1 MKNTIKKSIFLVVTV
16 FLSALT
22 ANAQMVESKI
32 DFNAL
37 NMDVINGQGGWT
49 SVNNINPDGN
59 TSCTDIYVG
68 YGDATPPDLTMCAYY
83 PCGGPNVG
91 RTASRLTTPAF
102 PFDFG
107 NASIMEIQ
115 VDMFGAWWGTFFGF
129 GYDANSNGYIVPGIE
144 QTAAYES
151 NEGGI
156 GFYLTKRP
164 ASAALNCFM
173 KPDGTKITF
182 TYDSLYGGW
191 NTYKM
196 IIDFDANSGAGSL
209 SLYAKSPGQAFN
221 PITEVQNIN
230 LGLTPGSNT
239 KTDPATWT
247 KLFIQGTG
255 AYAAFD
261 NIIIRQPDVPAG
273 MQYQYLTFPPIGDH
287 LTTDAPFQLLAYS
300 NKGLPVT
307 YTIASG
313 PATVV
318 GDMITLNGTA
328 GTVTVVASQ
337 PGDTVVMPAANDTVS
352 FNVIDPLGV
361 FPELSVK
368 CPVAADTVIAPDL
381 GKVLMFATATID
393 HSDILAIDHVEV
405 IVDGGT
411 SVNAN
416 ATENDFYFAYFDP
429 VSQGTHSIQV
439 IAHSTGG
446 TSTDTT
452 FTFYVSQAA
461 APTRSEFI
469 IDHLYMATQPN
480 DGVMSTLDTTIAMPV
495 FSGTYSKII
504 AYLSYEC
511 PGEGCEE
518 WDRVSKINTRGANGE
533 FIELVRYITPY
544 GVACYDSLDITDL
557 ASQLQGRIE
566 LTANFPPKSV
576 LTIEIKYF
584 EGTPAHKYSWVT
596 PLWHNDYPFGK
607 YLSNGVAEQPAEVR
621 ALNLNETYGISVES
635 AFIRIVSSGHGWGE
649 NNSENAA
656 EFRESTHHI
665 EINGANTFDQHLW
678 RTCNPSPTSCSPQN
692 GTWYYNRHGWC
703 PGTIPQ
709 LWRFDLAANIGQIV
723 TAEYIFDTSY
733 VDYCSS
739 FNPNCNSG
747 ICPNCL
753 ETYNPYIIVAGDL
766 ITYYDDAPF
775 FVAELQD
782 PFGLTVFPNPNTGI
796 MTLASEAGYTND
808 ALVQIYT
815 ITGKLIMEFE
825 WNGEAVPVDLTTAG
839 KGVYFLKA
847 SGSKGI
853 EYKQIVIQ

>member
-1 MKNTIKKSIFLVVTV
+1 MKKQFKSICLLIFFVFISVTPG
-16 FLSALT
+16 L
-22 ANAQMVESKI
+22 AQMVENKI

-37 NMDVINGQGGWT
+37 NMDVINGQDGWT
-49 SVNNINPDGN
+49 SVNNINADGN
-59 TSCTDIYVG
+59 TSCVDINIG
-68 YGDATPPDLTMCAYY
+68 YGSLTPPDLSMCAYY
-83 PCGGPNVG
+83 SCGGPNVG
-91 RTASRLTTPAF
+91 RTASRVSAPSF
-102 PFDFG
+102 PFDFA

-115 VDMFGAWWGTFFGF
+115 VDITAAWWGTFFGF
-129 GYDANSNGYIVPGIE
+129 GYDANSNGYVVPGIE

-164 ASAALNCFM
+164 QSAALNCFM

-182 TYDSLYGGW
+182 TYDSLYAGW

-196 IIDFDANSGAGSL
+196 IIDFDANGGAGSL
-209 SLYAKSPGQAFN
+209 SLYGKSPGGAFDA
-221 PITEVQNIN
+221 ISQIQNIN
-230 LGLTPGSNT
+230 LGLTPGTNT

-247 KLFIQGTG
+247 KLFIQSTG
-255 AYAAFD
+255 SYAAFD
-261 NIIIRQPDVPAG
+261 NIIIRQPDVPPG
-273 MQYQYLTFPPIGDH
+273 MQYQYITFPSIGDH
-287 LTTDAPFQLLAYS
+287 LTTDAPFQLLAYT

-307 YTIASG
+307 YSILSG
-313 PATVV
+313 PATVA
-318 GDMITLNGTA
+318 GDMLSLTGTA
-328 GTVTVVASQ
+328 GAVTVIASQ
-337 PGDTVVMPAANDTVS
+337 AGDTVVMAAANDTVS

-368 CPVAADTVIAPDL
+368 CPIAADTVIAPDL

-393 HSDILAIDHVEV
+393 HSDILSIENVEL

-411 SVNAN
+411 VITAN
-416 ATENDFYFAYFDP
+416 ATENDYYFAYFDP
-429 VSQGTHSIQV
+429 LSQGTHSIQV
-439 IAHSTGG
+439 IANSTGG

-452 FTFYVSQAA
+452 FSFYVSQAA

-480 DGVMSTLDTTIAMPV
+480 DGVVSSLDTTISMPV

-511 PGEGCEE
+511 PSEGCEE
-518 WDRVSKINTRGANGE
+518 WDRVAKINTRGANGE
-533 FIELVRYITPY
+533 LIELVRYITPY

-557 ASQLQGRIE
+557 ASQLQGKIE
-566 LTANFPPKSV
+566 LIANFPPKSV

-607 YLSNGVAEQPAEVR
+607 YVAIGVAEQPAEVR
-621 ALNLNETYGISVES
+621 DLNLSETYGIAVES
-635 AFIRIVSSGHGWGE
+635 AFIRIVSSGHGWGS

-665 EINGANTFDQHLW
+665 KINGTNAFDQHLW
-678 RTCNPSPTSCSPQN
+678 RTCNPSPTSCQPQN
-692 GTWYYNRHGWC
+692 GTWYYDRSGWC

-709 LWRFDLAANIGQIV
+709 LWRFDLTANIGQIV
-723 TAEYIFDTSY
+723 NAAYIFDTTY

-739 FNPNCNSG
+739 FNPACNSST
-747 ICPNCL
+747 CANCL

-782 PFGLTVFPNPNTGI
+782 PFGLTIFPNPSTGI
-796 MTLASEAGYTND
+796 LTLASAAGSND
-808 ALVQIYT
+808 DAMVQIFS
-815 ITGKLIMEFE
+815 ITGKLIMEFK
-825 WNGEAVPVDLTTAG
+825 WNGTAVPVDLSSVG

-847 SGSKGI
+847 SSSKGI